1 MNDSPAERALAAFRQ
16 QIDRCDLAIL
26 ESLRE
31 RARVVELVGMD
42 KRARGLVDIYRPG
55 REAALMR
62 RLAATDSAPFP
73 TALLLSVWREV
84 IGASFSIE
92 GHPLHVASAGASA
105 WERARNHF
113 RGARH
118 SRISGANAVVS
129 AVASGEATVGVVS
142 LDDDEPWWPSLA
154 ELDPPLHIVA
164 RLPFAPSLYPAG
176 TPDALA
182 IARNPPDPSG
192 DDLAVAIA
200 PVAAGEVLASGS
212 GRFLVA
218 VEEVGADM
226 VPVGGYAVPIVLK
239 ETAG

>member
-1 MNDSPAERALAAFRQ
+1 MNDSPAEQALATFRQ
-16 QIDRCDLAIL
+16 QIDRCDSAIL
-26 ESLRE
+26 ESLRQ

-42 KRARGLVDIYRPG
+42 KSARGVVDVYRPG

-73 TALLLSVWREV
+73 TASLMSVWREV
-84 IGASFSIE
+84 IGASFTIE
-92 GHPLHVASAGASA
+92 GHPLNVVSGSSNA

-113 RGARH
+113 RAACH
-118 SRISGANAVVS
+118 SRVSGACAVVH
-129 AVASGEATVGVVS
+129 AVAAGEATVGVAS
-142 LDDDEPWWPSLA
+142 LDDDEPWWSLLA

-164 RLPFAPSLYPAG
+164 RLPFAPGLYPVGAPG
-176 TPDALA
+176 ALV

-200 PVAAGEVLASGS
+200 AEAAGEVLTARSD
-212 GRFLVA
+212 RFLVA
-218 VEEVGADM
+218 AREIGADM
-226 VPVGGYAVPIVLK
+226 IPLGGYAVPIDLK